1 MKWKR
6 CCGHEVGGIC
16 TSVLPSSPL
25 PAAHSSNPRT
35 SSQSPLS
42 CSSVRDAARSRHVSM
57 RVRAVPGYFE
67 RTSSVSPAAPI
78 AADAGEEFI
87 FPTGSQDEGSG
98 PEPSLAPLNGEDDA
112 AEERGAK
119 VQKNDAAVMR
129 RTRREELP
137 LLLRGSLRD
146 DGLEECGD
154 WEFLLLL
161 LAAEVEGEQNALVVT
176 ARRVLRGEEKNVE
189 EAESKLQ
196 ARTARV
202 TLCISG
208 ERSRALRAI
217 RLCRG
222 FPMQNR
228 CLLLRMLLY
237 SSQ

>member
-1 MKWKR
+1 M
-6 CCGHEVGGIC
+6 
-16 TSVLPSSPL
+16 
-25 PAAHSSNPRT
+25 
-35 SSQSPLS
+35 
-42 CSSVRDAARSRHVSM
+42 
-57 RVRAVPGYFE
+57 PGYLE
-67 RTSSVSPAAPI
+67 RMSSVSPAAPI

-98 PEPSLAPLNGEDDA
+98 PEPSSAPSNGEDDA

-137 LLLRGSLRD
+137 LPLRASRRD

-154 WEFLLLL
+154 GEFLLLL
-161 LAAEVEGEQNALVVT
+161 VLAAEVESERGAPLAT
-176 ARRVLRGEEKNVE
+176 ARSVVRGVEESAK

-208 ERSRALRAI
+208 KRSRAMRAI
-217 RLCRG
+217 RMWPG
-222 FPMQNR
+222 
-228 CLLLRMLLY
+228 
-237 SSQ
+237 SSI